1 MNYEVNTIAVFEKQA
16 KRLIKKYGS
25 LKFELSELIQ
35 ELRENPEIGTPLGK
49 NCYKI
54 RISVAA
60 KGKGKRGGA
69 RIITNFVVTHKTV
82 YLLSL
87 YDKSEQGNITDKELV
102 ELLRFIPA

>member
-60 KGKGKRGGA
+60 KGKRGGA
-69 RIITNFVVTHKTV
+69 RIFRLAPENKKAILN
-82 YLLSL
+82 
-87 YDKSEQGNITDKELV
+87 SE
-102 ELLRFIPA
+102 